1 MIPDIFTLHSGAKL
15 ILCISFSTMKLFK
28 WSTGIQETLLH
39 LLLAAVVTGSVLAL
53 PLDFL
58 EAPLYDFRYRMSHKP
73 VADERIALITI
84 DDQTLNQINDVNPLP
99 LSYHLKAIEKLEEQ
113 QVKAVGY
120 LMDFNKV
127 QRIDQQGFEKDTAQE
142 LYRSTVRMNAQGIP
156 FLLGIPFDVNGEVTA
171 PYPLSQ
177 VPQAIAIVH
186 RDGTTFGKDK
196 VTRRG
201 LISLNDR
208 LGFEMALANKVYPN
222 ESIQNPPG
230 TYASSE
236 ADAQYFLVQ
245 FHQNNNLVY
254 DSNYETFPYA
264 RYSFVDLIEGK
275 IPAGELKDKI
285 VLVGTFQRD
294 NPNDFTLLNASQN
307 SQLFPKILVH
317 ANILDSILNKQG
329 IKEVS
334 FPYLAVLSFLLSFA
348 IIVASF
354 RVRPSRLIQLSL
366 ISVIGTF
373 ALSLIIFQPF
383 PHLGAHW
390 LPLGAPLISLT
401 FSFYLMIPL
410 RLYSEHRKRFALEK
424 ENKMLIEVEEMKTNF
439 LQLVTHDLKTPIAK
453 IQGLTES
460 LKRSLADRLTGKDV
474 ELMNHIFLA
483 NEDLNQFVNSIL
495 ELSRIDN
502 QGVRVQLQTKDINQ
516 LLEQVILKLR
526 FVSQAKRI
534 QINTDFEPLFAIKID
549 TDLISKVLSNLIDN
563 AIKYSPEGTTVHI
576 KTHEVG
582 DCVEISVRDEGIGM
596 AENDLSHLFGRFY
609 RIKNEA
615 TQKIK
620 GSGLGLYL
628 SKYFIEAHRGQISV
642 TSTPGEGTEFKILLP
657 LDLSETDLPKLGF
670 TTSNQAKKQKSE
682 NLVFNKENTH
692 A

>member
-1 MIPDIFTLHSGAKL
+1 
-15 ILCISFSTMKLFK
+15 MKLLK
-28 WSTGIQETLLH
+28 GTSSIQETLLH
-39 LLLAAVVTGSVLAL
+39 LLLAAVVTISVLAL

-58 EAPLYDFRYRMSHKP
+58 EAPLYDLRLRLSHKP
-73 VADERIALITI
+73 LVDDRIALITI
-84 DDQTLNQINDVNPLP
+84 DDQTLNQVNDLNPLP
-99 LSYHLKAIEKLEEQ
+99 LSYHLRAVQKLEEQ

-127 QRIDQQGFEKDTAQE
+127 QRIDHAGFEKEVAQE

-201 LISLNDR
+201 LVSLNDR
-208 LGFEMALANKVYPN
+208 LAFEMALVNKIYPN
-222 ESIQNPPG
+222 ESILNPPG
-230 TYASSE
+230 TYTSSE
-236 ADAQYFLVQ
+236 ADAQYFWIQ
-245 FHQNNNLVY
+245 FHQNNNQVY
-254 DSNYETFPYA
+254 DPNYETFSYP

-275 IPAGELKDKI
+275 IPAGVLKDKI

-294 NPNDFTLLNASQN
+294 NPNDFTMLNSVQN
-307 SQLFPKILVH
+307 AQLVPKILVH
-317 ANILDSILNKQG
+317 ANILDSILNRQGVKQ
-329 IKEVS
+329 VS
-334 FPYLAVLSFLLSFA
+334 FPYLAILSFLLAFA

-354 RVRPSRLIQLSL
+354 RIRPSRLIQLTL
-366 ISVIGTF
+366 CLLIGTF
-373 ALSLIIFQPF
+373 AISLIILQPF

-424 ENKMLIEVEEMKTNF
+424 ENKSLIDLEEMKTNF

-460 LKRSLADRLTGKDV
+460 LKRSLADRLNPKDL

-495 ELSRIDN
+495 ELSKIDN
-502 QGVRVQLQTKDINQ
+502 HGVRVQLQTKDINQ

-526 FVSQAKRI
+526 FVSQAKHI

-549 TDLISKVLSNLIDN
+549 ADLISKVLCNLIDN
-563 AIKYSPEGTTVHI
+563 AIKYSPDGTTVTI
-576 KTHEVG
+576 KTREV
-582 DCVEISVRDEGIGM
+582 DQFVEIIVKDEGIGISQTEL
-596 AENDLSHLFGRFY
+596 AHLFGRFY
-609 RIKNEA
+609 RIKNET

-642 TSTPGEGTEFKILLP
+642 MSSPGNGTEFKILLP
-657 LDLSETDLPKLGF
+657 LELSETTLP
-670 TTSNQAKKQKSE
+670 QAAINIRLANLSTNSE
-682 NLVFNKENTH
+682 LVLNKENSN

>member
-1 MIPDIFTLHSGAKL
+1 MRKFKL
-15 ILCISFSTMKLFK
+15 PTS
-28 WSTGIQETLLH
+28 IQETLLH
-39 LLLAAVVTGSVLAL
+39 LLLAAVVTASVVSL

-58 EAPLYDFRYRMSHKP
+58 EAPLYDFRYRISHKP
-73 VADERIALITI
+73 TADDQIALITI
-84 DDQTLNQINDVNPLP
+84 DDQTLNQINEINPLP
-99 LSYHLKAIEKLEEQ
+99 LSYHLKAVEKLEEQ
-113 QVKAVGY
+113 QVKAIGY
-120 LMDFNKV
+120 LLDFNKV
-127 QRIDQQGFEKDTAQE
+127 QRIDQKGFEKGTVQE

-156 FLLGIPFDVNGEVTA
+156 FLLGIPFDVNGEVSA

-177 VPQAIAIVH
+177 VPQAIAIIH

-208 LGFEMALANKVYPN
+208 LAFEMALVNKIYPN
-222 ESIQNPPG
+222 ESILNPPG
-230 TYASSE
+230 TYSSSE
-236 ADAQYFLVQ
+236 ADAQYFLMQ
-245 FHQNNNLVY
+245 FHQNNNQIY
-254 DSNYETFPYA
+254 DSNYETFSYP

-275 IPAGELKDKI
+275 IPAGELKNKI

-294 NPNDFTLLNASQN
+294 NPNDFTLINSSQN
-307 SQLFPKILVH
+307 SQLVPKILIH

-329 IKEVS
+329 IKQVQ
-334 FPYLAVLSFLLSFA
+334 FPYLAILSFLLSLA

-354 RVRPSRLIQLSL
+354 KIRPSKLIQLTICL
-366 ISVIGTF
+366 LLGTF
-373 ALSLIIFQPF
+373 TLSLIIFQPI
-383 PHLGAHW
+383 PHLGSFY

-401 FSFYLMIPL
+401 FSFYLIIPV

-453 IQGLTES
+453 IQGFSES
-460 LKRSLADRLTGKDV
+460 LKRSLSDRLTSKDL
-474 ELMNHIFLA
+474 ELMNHIFHA
-483 NEDLNQFVNSIL
+483 NEDLNHFVNSIL

-502 QGVRVQLQTKDINQ
+502 QGVRVHLQSKDINQ
-516 LLEQVILKLR
+516 ILEQVILKLR
-526 FVSQAKRI
+526 FVAQSKKI
-534 QINTDFEPLFAIKID
+534 QINTDFEPIFAIKLD

-563 AIKYSPEGTTVHI
+563 AIKYSAEGTTVHV
-576 KTHEVG
+576 KTREVG
-582 DCVEISVRDEGIGM
+582 EFVEITVQDQGIGM
-596 AENDLSHLFGRFY
+596 SENDLTHLFGRFY

-642 TSTPGEGTEFKILLP
+642 ASQLGHGTEFKVLLP
-657 LDLSETDLPKLGF
+657 LELTETNLPQVGLTIDDLK
-670 TTSNQAKKQKSE
+670 
-682 NLVFNKENTH
+682 KENAH

>member
-1 MIPDIFTLHSGAKL
+1 MKKRKIPTS
-15 ILCISFSTMKLFK
+15 
-28 WSTGIQETLLH
+28 IQETLLH
-39 LLLAAVVTGSVLAL
+39 LLLAAVVTASVISL

-58 EAPLYDFRYRMSHKP
+58 EAPLYDFRYRISKKP
-73 VADERIALITI
+73 TADDRIALITI
-84 DDQTLNQINDVNPLP
+84 DDQTLNQINEINPLP
-99 LSYHLKAIEKLEEQ
+99 LSYHLKAAEKLEEQ

-127 QRIDQQGFEKDTAQE
+127 QRIDPQGFEKETAQE
-142 LYRSTVRMNAQGIP
+142 FYRSTVRMNAQGIP

-208 LGFEMALANKVYPN
+208 LAFEMALVNKTFPN

-230 TYASSE
+230 TYSSNE
-236 ADAQYFLVQ
+236 ADAQYFLLQ
-245 FHQNNNLVY
+245 YHQLNDQVY
-254 DSNYETFPYA
+254 DSSYETFSYS

-294 NPNDFTLLNASQN
+294 NPNDFTLVNSSKD
-307 SQLFPKILVH
+307 SQLVPKILVH

-329 IKEVS
+329 IKQVH
-334 FPYLAVLSFLLSFA
+334 FPYLALLSFLLSFA

-354 RVRPSRLIQLSL
+354 KIRPSRLIQLTL
-366 ISVIGTF
+366 YLVIGTF
-373 ALSLIIFQPF
+373 AISLLIFQPI
-383 PHLGAHW
+383 PHMGSFW

-401 FSFYLMIPL
+401 FSFYLMIPV

-460 LKRSLADRLTGKDV
+460 LKRSLADKLTSKDL
-474 ELMNHIFLA
+474 ELMNHIFHA

-502 QGVRVQLQTKDINQ
+502 QGVRVQLQSKDINQ

-526 FVSQAKRI
+526 FVAQSKKI
-534 QINTDFEPLFAIKID
+534 QIITDFEPLFAIKLDI
-549 TDLISKVLSNLIDN
+549 DLISKVLSNLIDN
-563 AIKYSPEGTTVHI
+563 AIKYSAEGTTVHVS
-576 KTHEVG
+576 TREVG
-582 DCVEISVRDEGIGM
+582 EFVEIKVRDEGIGM
-596 AENDLSHLFGRFY
+596 SENDLAHLFGRFY
-609 RIKNEA
+609 RVKNEA

-628 SKYFIEAHRGQISV
+628 SKYFIEAHRGDISV
-642 TSTPGEGTEFKILLP
+642 ASVLGKGTEFTVRLP
-657 LDLSETDLPKLGF
+657 LSLSETNLPQVGLTTRVRKQAEHGKLI
-670 TTSNQAKKQKSE
+670 
-682 NLVFNKENTH
+682 LNKENTH

>member
-1 MIPDIFTLHSGAKL
+1 MKKFKL
-15 ILCISFSTMKLFK
+15 ST
-28 WSTGIQETLLH
+28 SIQETLLH
-39 LLLAAVVTGSVLAL
+39 LLLAAVVTASVVSL

-58 EAPLYDFRYRMSHKP
+58 EAPLYDLRSRLSHKP
-73 VADERIALITI
+73 NADERIVLITI
-84 DDQTLNQINDVNPLP
+84 DDQTLNQINDLNPLP
-99 LSYHLKAIEKLEEQ
+99 LSYHLKAVEKLEEQ

-127 QRIDQQGFEKDTAQE
+127 QRIDKNGFEKDTAQE

-156 FLLGIPFDVNGEVTA
+156 FLLGIPFDVNGELTA

-208 LGFEMALANKVYPN
+208 LAFEMALANKIYPN
-222 ESIQNPPG
+222 DGIINPPG
-230 TYASSE
+230 TYSSNE
-236 ADAQYFLVQ
+236 ADAQYFLMQ
-245 FHQNNNLVY
+245 YHQNNNQVY
-254 DSNYETFPYA
+254 DSNYESFSYP

-294 NPNDFTLLNASQN
+294 NPNDFTIINSTQD
-307 SQLFPKILVH
+307 SQLVPKILIH

-329 IKEVS
+329 IKQVQ
-334 FPYLAVLSFLLSFA
+334 FPYLAILSFLLSMA

-354 RVRPSRLIQLSL
+354 RIRPSRLIQLTFYL
-366 ISVIGTF
+366 LIGTF
-373 ALSLIIFQPF
+373 AISLLILQPI
-383 PHLGAHW
+383 PHFGSFW

-410 RLYSEHRKRFALEK
+410 RLYSEHRKRFALEE
-424 ENKMLIEVEEMKTNF
+424 ENKALIEVEEMKTNF

-460 LKRSLADRLTGKDV
+460 LKRSLADRLSSKDL
-474 ELMNHIFLA
+474 ELMNHIFYA
-483 NEDLNQFVNSIL
+483 NEELNQFVNSIL
-495 ELSRIDN
+495 ELSRLDN
-502 QGVRVQLQTKDINQ
+502 QGVRVELHSKDINQ

-526 FVSQAKRI
+526 FVAQSRKI
-534 QINTDFEPLFAIKID
+534 QIITDFEPLFAIKID

-563 AIKYSPEGTTVHI
+563 AIKYSNEGTTVHVE
-576 KTHEVG
+576 TREVG
-582 DCVEISVRDEGIGM
+582 EFVQISVRDQGFGM
-596 AENDLSHLFGRFY
+596 SENDLNHLFGRFY
-609 RIKNEA
+609 RVKNEA

-642 TSTPGEGTEFKILLP
+642 SSELGIGTEFKILLP
-657 LDLSETDLPKLGF
+657 LSLTDTNLPKID
-670 TTSNQAKKQKSE
+670 
-682 NLVFNKENTH
+682 LVKPKFYMNKENSH

>member
-1 MIPDIFTLHSGAKL
+1 MKKL
-15 ILCISFSTMKLFK
+15 KMPAH
-28 WSTGIQETLLH
+28 IQETLLH
-39 LLLAAVVTGSVLAL
+39 LLLAAVVTASVVSL

-58 EAPLYDFRYRMSHKP
+58 EAPLYDLRYRLSHKP
-73 VADERIALITI
+73 VSDDRIALITI
-84 DDQTLNQINDVNPLP
+84 DDQTLNQINDINPLP
-99 LSYHLKAIEKLEEQ
+99 LSYHLKAVEKLEEQ

-127 QRIDQQGFEKDTAQE
+127 QRIDQSGFEKDTAQE

-156 FLLGIPFDVNGEVTA
+156 FLLGVPFDVNGEVNA
-171 PYPLSQ
+171 PFPLSQ

-208 LGFEMALANKVYPN
+208 LAFEMALVNKVYPN

-230 TYASSE
+230 TYSSNE
-236 ADAQYFLVQ
+236 ADAQYFLMQ
-245 FHQNNNLVY
+245 FHQNNNIVY
-254 DSNYETFPYA
+254 DSNFESFSYP

-294 NPNDFTLLNASQN
+294 NPNDFTLINSSQD
-307 SQLFPKILVH
+307 SQLVPKILIH

-329 IKEVS
+329 IKQVQ
-334 FPYLAVLSFLLSFA
+334 FPYLVLLSFLLSIA
-348 IIVASF
+348 IIIASF
-354 RVRPSRLIQLSL
+354 KIRPSRLIQLTIYL
-366 ISVIGTF
+366 LIGTF
-373 ALSLIIFQPF
+373 AISLLLFQPI
-383 PHLGAHW
+383 PHIGSLW

-460 LKRSLADRLTGKDV
+460 LKRSLGDRLSSKDL
-474 ELMNHIFLA
+474 ELMNHIFHA

-502 QGVRVQLQTKDINQ
+502 QGVRVHLQSKDINQ

-526 FVSQAKRI
+526 FVAQSKKI
-534 QINTDFEPLFAIKID
+534 QITTDFEPLFAIKID
-549 TDLISKVLSNLIDN
+549 IELISKVLSNLIDN
-563 AIKYSPEGTTVHI
+563 AIKYSAEGTTVHVH
-576 KTHEVG
+576 TREVG
-582 DCVEISVRDEGIGM
+582 DSVEITVRDQGIGM
-596 AENDLSHLFGRFY
+596 SENDLSHLFARFY
-609 RIKNEA
+609 RIKNES

-628 SKYFIEAHRGQISV
+628 SKYFIEAHRGEISV
-642 TSTPGEGTEFKILLP
+642 TSEVGKGTEFKVLLP
-657 LDLSETDLPKLGF
+657 LELSETNLPQIGL
-670 TTSNQAKKQKSE
+670 TTMDPKILNKQKLIS
-682 NLVFNKENTH
+682 NNKENNH